1 MRSAVF
7 SASPPG
13 RFASALV
20 FGFSLLLAID
30 SPAAVE
36 NNFAFDVQVLLSP
49 KAAAKLAALSEKIV
63 IAATYSGE
71 PVPSAEKHANQ
82 IGQIDLGAEHAEVPG
97 KSATVHITGDK
108 LKRERLVWIKGPVL
122 LNVNVYSARHS
133 GPDNILSCDFF
144 DGNLRE
150 AAAKPLALHC
160 ALIVEG
166 TMPKPVQ

>member
-1 MRSAVF
+1 MRCAGL
-7 SASPPG
+7 SASPRR

-20 FGFSLLLAID
+20 FGFGLLLAID
-30 SPAAVE
+30 SLGAVE
-36 NNFAFDVQVLLSP
+36 NNFAFDVQVSLSP
-49 KAAAKLAALSEKIV
+49 KAAAKLAALSESIV

-71 PVPSAEKHANQ
+71 SVPDAEKHANQ
-82 IGQIDLGAEHAEVPG
+82 IGQIDLGVEHTEIPG

-108 LKRERLVWIKGPVL
+108 VKRERLAWIKGPVL
-122 LNVNVYSARHS
+122 LNVNVYSARRR